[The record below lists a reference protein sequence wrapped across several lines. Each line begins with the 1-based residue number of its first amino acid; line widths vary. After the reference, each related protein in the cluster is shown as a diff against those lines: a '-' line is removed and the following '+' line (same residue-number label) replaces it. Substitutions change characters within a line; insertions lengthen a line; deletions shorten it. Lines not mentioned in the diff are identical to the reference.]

1 MSFED
6 VPAFSPHDS
15 ESDESDIQ
23 APKPKRKRGKG
34 LQWKLVS
41 DVPNALASLQE
52 EQSWSIK
59 YTKHT
64 HEGKKVTYQCK
75 LGKDCEARRQ
85 ILYPVRGEPLLFK
98 GEEEH
103 SEHNIVPRGIPCVQL
118 GNFRG

>member
-52 EQSWSIK
+52 EQSWS
-59 YTKHT
+59 
-64 HEGKKVTYQCK
+64 QCQNPH
-75 LGKDCEARRQ
+75 C
-85 ILYPVRGEPLLFK
+85 
-98 GEEEH
+98 
-103 SEHNIVPRGIPCVQL
+103 HNGQKRTIGQFQRL
-118 GNFRG
+118 KF